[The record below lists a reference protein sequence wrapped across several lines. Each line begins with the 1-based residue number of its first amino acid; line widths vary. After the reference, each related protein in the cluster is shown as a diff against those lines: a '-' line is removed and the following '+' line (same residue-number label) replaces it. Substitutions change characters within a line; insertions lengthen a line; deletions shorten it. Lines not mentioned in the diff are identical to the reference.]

1 MKKNNYQLTMYA
13 CFIGYIVQAIVNNFL
28 PLLFVT
34 FQKTYSIPLTQITLL
49 ITLNFGI
56 QLVIDMLSAGFVD
69 KIGYRDS
76 AIIAHVCSAAGLV
89 LLTVLPEA
97 FPDPFAGIL
106 IAVFIYAI
114 GGGLIE
120 VLISPILEACPTD
133 NKEKAMSLLHSF
145 YCWGHVGVVLISTLF
160 FTLFGIENWKILAV
174 CWAVVPA
181 VNIILFAKA
190 PIYSL
195 HEEGE
200 TGLTLKQLFTRK
212 IFWVMMLMMLCAGTS
227 EQAVS
232 QWASTFAE
240 QGLGVSKTIGD
251 LAGPMSFAALMG
263 LSRLLYGKFGDK
275 LDLDKFMRMSCLLCI
290 AAYFCISLVP
300 LPAVGLVGCAVCGF
314 SVGIMW
320 PGTFSKA
327 SAAVKG
333 GGTALFAMLALA
345 GDVGCSGGPTLAGFI
360 SGCFNGELRAG
371 ILAAIVFPVLLL
383 IGIQLAKKLANNSA
397 DR

>member
-212 IFWVMMLMMLCAGTS
+212 VFWVMMLMMLCAGAS

-290 AAYFCISLVP
+290 AAYLCISLIP

-397 DR
+397 DK